1 MLQAIYLGLCVLGT
15 IIPYWHFIPFLAE
28 NGLNLPLFIEQLFTN
43 SISSMFGADLLISL
57 TVFFVFLFVEGNR
70 LKMEHLWVYVASSL
84 SVGLSLGLPLFLLM
98 RERRCQRIEQGE
110 WGRSLNST
118 ATTDAAIT

>member
-1 MLQAIYLGLCVLGT
+1 
-15 IIPYWHFIPFLAE
+15 
-28 NGLNLPLFIEQLFTN
+28 
-43 SISSMFGADLLISL
+43 
-57 TVFFVFLFVEGNR
+57 
-70 LKMEHLWVYVASSL
+70 VYVASSL